1 MTLKENFSLKWNDFQ
16 ANVCRSFSSLR
27 GDNIFYDVTLVS
39 DDQYQISAH
48 KLVLSACSG
57 YFKKILSQ
65 NNHSNPLLCLEG
77 VSYADI
83 QHVLDYIYL
92 GEVQINQDQMD
103 RFIYVAQRFQ
113 LDGLL
118 LLNHED
124 SNTNY
129 MRDNKKLDFLEVSAA
144 AENKIEEESN
154 RNYTTQSKQLDF
166 LDVSTPQITN
176 AIVGEQSSNKYSWQ
190 NKMLDFKEEITVP
203 IHAFADEESV
213 TKKLSLQENVA
224 ESKREKK
231 ERSNSRRM
239 RRKRANPESPMFTV
253 VNTSTET
260 TREFTYYA
268 NLPNGHVQQKS
279 SERI

>member
-1 MTLKENFSLKWNDFQ
+1 
-16 ANVCRSFSSLR
+16 
-27 GDNIFYDVTLVS
+27 
-39 DDQYQISAH
+39 
-48 KLVLSACSG
+48 
-57 YFKKILSQ
+57 
-65 NNHSNPLLCLEG
+65 
-77 VSYADI
+77 
-83 QHVLDYIYL
+83 
-92 GEVQINQDQMD
+92 
-103 RFIYVAQRFQ
+103 
-113 LDGLL
+113 
-118 LLNHED
+118 
-124 SNTNY
+124 
-129 MRDNKKLDFLEVSAA
+129 MRDNKKLDFMEVTAA